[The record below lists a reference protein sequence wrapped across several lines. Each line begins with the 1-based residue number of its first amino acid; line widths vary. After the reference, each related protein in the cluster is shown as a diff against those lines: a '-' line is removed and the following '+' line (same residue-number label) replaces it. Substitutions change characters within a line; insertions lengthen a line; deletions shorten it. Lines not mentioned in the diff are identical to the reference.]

1 MDEKTLH
8 VLEYDKILTR
18 LSGYCDFSASKELA
32 LAIQPTKHPDEA
44 RRLLAETTEARF
56 LFSTRDLTIGGSHDI
71 RPSADLAARSGVLD
85 PQALLDVKSTLI
97 ACRELKK
104 SLEHAAEEAPRLA
117 EIAFGL
123 PESHGLVDAISRVL
137 SERGDVLDSASPKL
151 GNIRREKKVSHD
163 RLMSKLQK
171 YITDGKTSTMLQESL
186 ITQRDGRYVIPL
198 RSEFKGRIKS
208 VVHDQSSSG
217 ATLFVEPIAVVE
229 LNNAMREL
237 ELAERDEERRVLAE
251 LSAQVGE
258 HAEELT
264 YGIENLAVLDL
275 TFAKAK
281 YADAINASEPVLH
294 EIKNL
299 RHQSSDKK
307 NKKMQ
312 SEVSSLK
319 SLSLLNA
326 RHPLLDPATVVPVTV
341 DLNPGVS
348 ALVIT
353 GPNTGGKTVSLKT
366 VGLLALMA
374 QSGLHIPAES
384 GSELPCFEAVWADIG
399 DEQSIEQSLSTFSG
413 HLTNIVHIL
422 KKADN
427 RSLVILDEL
436 GAGTDPVEGAALAR
450 AILAHLLERGITT
463 FVATHY
469 PELKTYAHATEGVV
483 NASLEFDIKTLRPTY
498 KLTIG
503 LPGRSNALAIAT
515 RLGLSDEI
523 VSAAKNEVNPENIR
537 ADKLLDDIRKE
548 RNRTGRERQKTA
560 KARKR
565 TEDINRELEARLEAI
580 EDERREVLAKARAE
594 AELEVAVL
602 KKNIEALKSQL
613 KKARQPL
620 DALKQV
626 EEKVEK
632 IEEKVEAPVERRQ
645 TLDHRPESS
654 VVSRPLSLGEKV
666 IVSTLNAEGVV
677 TALGE
682 SDAEVQVG
690 SLRVRAKLSELERKQ
705 TTQETTDDRPQT
717 TVSRPSSVV
726 RSPGIELDIRGQI
739 SEDALDKLDRYL
751 ERAYAAGLPFVRIIH
766 GKGTGKLRQV
776 VRDALR
782 GHTHVTSFEE
792 GGPKEGGEGVTVAK
806 IG

>member
-1 MDEKTLH
+1 MDSKTLH
-8 VLEYDKILTR
+8 VLEYNKILNR

-32 LAIQPTKHPDEA
+32 QAIQPTTHLDEA
-44 RRLLAETTEARF
+44 RRLLAETSEARF
-56 LFSTRDLTIGGSHDI
+56 LFSTRDLTIGGSHDV
-71 RPSADLAARSGVLD
+71 RPSADLAARGGVLE
-85 PQALLDVKSTLI
+85 PQALLDIKSTLI

-104 SLEHAAEEAPRLA
+104 ALLGKVESKEGTLPEKAMPRKERLRKKVEEDAQPKEAHPFPHLA
-117 EIAFGL
+117 EIAYGL
-123 PESHGLVDAISRVL
+123 PDTYGLVDAISRVL
-137 SERGDVLDSASPKL
+137 SERGEVLDSASPKL
-151 GNIRREKKVSHD
+151 GSIRREKKVSHD

-171 YITDGKTSTMLQESL
+171 YITDSKTTPMLQESI

-198 RSEFKGRIKS
+198 RAEFKGRIKS

-217 ATLFVEPIAVVE
+217 ATLFVEPLAVVE
-229 LNNAMREL
+229 LNNAIREL

-258 HAEELT
+258 HAKELT

-281 YADAINASEPVLH
+281 YAEEIRASEPVLH
-294 EIKNL
+294 ELNVAGLK
-299 RHQSSDKK
+299 SKDKK
-307 NKKMQ
+307 VQPSTANLPT
-312 SEVSSLK
+312 LK
-319 SLSLLNA
+319 LIKA
-326 RHPLLDPATVVPVTV
+326 RHPLLDPQTVVPITV
-341 DLNPGVS
+341 DLEPKTF

-384 GSELPCFEAVWADIG
+384 GSELPCFQAVWADIG

-413 HLTNIVHIL
+413 HLTNIVGIL
-422 KKADN
+422 KKADS

-436 GAGTDPVEGAALAR
+436 GAGTDPQEGAALAR

-515 RLGLSDEI
+515 RLGLPDEI
-523 VSAAKNEVNPENIR
+523 VSAAKTEVNPENIR

-565 TEDINRELEARLEAI
+565 TEELNRELEARLEAI

-602 KKNIEALKSQL
+602 KKNIESLKKQL
-613 KKARQPL
+613 KGARQPL
-620 DALKQV
+620 
-626 EEKVEK
+626 
-632 IEEKVEAPVERRQ
+632 
-645 TLDHRPESS
+645 
-654 VVSRPLSLGEKV
+654 G
-666 IVSTLNAEGVV
+666 N
-677 TALGE
+677 
-682 SDAEVQVG
+682 
-690 SLRVRAKLSELERKQ
+690 
-705 TTQETTDDRPQT
+705 
-717 TVSRPSSVV
+717 
-726 RSPGIELDIRGQI
+726 
-739 SEDALDKLDRYL
+739 
-751 ERAYAAGLPFVRIIH
+751 
-766 GKGTGKLRQV
+766 
-776 VRDALR
+776 
-782 GHTHVTSFEE
+782 
-792 GGPKEGGEGVTVAK
+792 
-806 IG
+806 